1 MRSLHLHAAIWIVAV
16 AACVTPLR
24 AEEKLIE
31 NESLGK
37 IALKLKADP
46 LIASL
51 GKPEGKG
58 KDVMW
63 EATGE
68 WVQEWRYPAQGLEL
82 KMASASKGGAKSVE
96 SITATAPC
104 KLATKK
110 GIKIGSSIAEV
121 T

>member
-1 MRSLHLHAAIWIVAV
+1 MRSLHLHAAIWIVALAV
-16 AACVTPLR
+16 CVTALR

-37 IALKLKADP
+37 ITLKLKADP
-46 LIASL
+46 LITSL

-63 EATGE
+63 EAIGE
-68 WVQEWRYPAQGLEL
+68 WVQEWRYPAQGVKLN
-82 KMASASKGGAKSVE
+82 MASEKKGGAKSVQ

-110 GIKIGSSIAEV
+110 GIK
-121 T
+121 